1 MPRRVPNEVIVEL
14 QKRAENV
21 RNVSIVAH
29 VDHGK
34 TTLAD
39 ALISSNGIISS
50 RSVTDQMRYLDS
62 REDEQL
68 RGITMKSSVISLH
81 HKNTAGDHLVNLID
95 SPGHIDFS
103 SEVSTAVRLSDGCL
117 VVVDVVEGV
126 CPQTKAV
133 LRQAWLERLKP
144 VLVLNKIDRLI
155 LEKKFTMLEAYHRLN
170 QVLEQANAAVALLF
184 SAEDNWTTGIGVID
198 DSKIYFAPESGNVVF
213 GAAFH
218 TWGFTIDYFADIYAK
233 KLGARKNV
241 LKRALWGDYYIN
253 MKQKKIV
260 KGALEKG
267 KDPAF
272 CTYILKYFYEIYN
285 LVADKNKEKC
295 MAFAQQLK
303 IKIYPREEKAIMT
316 SPDSFLTSLLGQW
329 LPISNAALKL
339 VCFISKMIAVPKK
352 ELPQNRRG
360 PLSME
365 EIRARRAAAE
375 EAAAKASAVES
386 NEIVEVKRSDSEE
399 ESHVFI
405 AIGRVFSGKISKGD
419 RIHGLGAKHRVGES
433 TFSEEITIGELYLVM
448 GKDLLSIDVAP
459 AGALVGIGG
468 IKEASTM
475 IINTG
480 TLSSTLRCP
489 SFAPVYME
497 AVPILRVAVEPEDLM
512 EMEKL
517 REGLKLLN
525 VADPCVEIMD
535 TATGELVLGAC
546 GEVHLEKCLD
556 DLETRDVKS
565 PHDFHLT
572 SGKRSAPIVPFRE
585 TLIEAPK
592 VDELGESFGQ
602 QQEEIDQ
609 ASGSVTLYTIN
620 RQARIKVQAFPLPSS
635 VRLFLET
642 RSEDLRSIILGKA
655 SLEFNDEIRSSL
667 MDVFHKAGF
676 AKSSATVDQIIA
688 FGPEGFGPNILLN
701 MVEINIKSLDQQL
714 ISGFQVAANSGPMM
728 EEPMAGVGFRLL
740 EWEIIQEDNFDIT
753 LTSGQLMSTVK
764 EACRKSFSI
773 LHKRLLAAMYT
784 CEIQASCEV
793 LGKVY
798 GVIGKRDGKILEE
811 DMVEGTDLFNIKAAL
826 PVIESFGFADE
837 IRKKTSG
844 LASPQLRFSHWSEV
858 EGDPWW
864 VPTTEEEIQHY
875 GEKADYEST
884 AKKYMNLI
892 RKRKG
897 LWIEQKTVEH
907 AEKQRT
913 ITKNK

>member
-1 MPRRVPNEVIVEL
+1 
-14 QKRAENV
+14 
-21 RNVSIVAH
+21 
-29 VDHGK
+29 
-34 TTLAD
+34 
-39 ALISSNGIISS
+39 
-50 RSVTDQMRYLDS
+50 
-62 REDEQL
+62 
-68 RGITMKSSVISLH
+68 
-81 HKNTAGDHLVNLID
+81 
-95 SPGHIDFS
+95 
-103 SEVSTAVRLSDGCL
+103 
-117 VVVDVVEGV
+117 
-126 CPQTKAV
+126 
-133 LRQAWLERLKP
+133 
-144 VLVLNKIDRLI
+144 
-155 LEKKFTMLEAYHRLN
+155 
-170 QVLEQANAAVALLF
+170 
-184 SAEDNWTTGIGVID
+184 
-198 DSKIYFAPESGNVVF
+198 
-213 GAAFH
+213 
-218 TWGFTIDYFADIYAK
+218 
-233 KLGARKNV
+233 
-241 LKRALWGDYYIN
+241 
-253 MKQKKIV
+253 
-260 KGALEKG
+260 
-267 KDPAF
+267 
-272 CTYILKYFYEIYN
+272 
-285 LVADKNKEKC
+285 
-295 MAFAQQLK
+295 
-303 IKIYPREEKAIMT
+303 
-316 SPDSFLTSLLGQW
+316 
-329 LPISNAALKL
+329 
-339 VCFISKMIAVPKK
+339 
-352 ELPQNRRG
+352 
-360 PLSME
+360 ME

-419 RIHGLGAKHRVGES
+419 RINALGAKHRVGES
-433 TFSEEITIGELYLVM
+433 IFSEEITIGELYLVM
-448 GKDLLSIDVAP
+448 GKDLVSIDVAP

-556 DLETRDVKS
+556 DLETIYSKIKVI
-565 PHDFHLT
+565 
-572 SGKRSAPIVPFRE
+572 RSAPIVPFRE

-602 QQEEIDQ
+602 QQKIFMRKFVEMENRGQILEYDENDREEIDQ

-701 MVEINIKSLDQQL
+701 MVEGYQDRSNFWSEKQINIKSLDQQL